1 MSSSIHSIGILVLK
15 FCVCMMGT
23 FKIYSISNSQ
33 IHNMVLLTV
42 VTMLY
47 LSFLGLKSLGSLVP
61 GPAAVPSGVTVPCLS
76 SLFKLR

>member
-1 MSSSIHSIGILVLK
+1 
-15 FCVCMMGT
+15 MMGT

-47 LSFLGLKSLGSLVP
+47 LSFLGLTYLIAVSLY
-61 GPAAVPSGVTVPCLS
+61 
-76 SLFKLR
+76 F